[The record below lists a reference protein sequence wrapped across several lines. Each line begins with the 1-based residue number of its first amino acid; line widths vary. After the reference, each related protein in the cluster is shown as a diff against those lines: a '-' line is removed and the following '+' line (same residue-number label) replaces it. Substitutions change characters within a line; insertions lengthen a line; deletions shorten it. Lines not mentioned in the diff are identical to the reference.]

1 MAVTPPRSAPAPS
14 VGVGAV
20 LLIALL
26 VASVVSAF
34 TAWWL
39 QRQLDTALWLRPP
52 VMVLD
57 LSATARA
64 ATPADLP
71 ARLRAYTQ
79 AAERLAAQ
87 GVLVLERNAVL
98 ATPVA
103 LLVNEAEVPR
113 ATP

>member
-1 MAVTPPRSAPAPS
+1 MTPSRPAS
-14 VGVGAV
+14 VPGLGVGTV
-20 LLIALL
+20 LLVALL
-26 VASVVSAF
+26 VSSVVSAL
-34 TAWWL
+34 TLWWL

-57 LSATARA
+57 LSAPARSA
-64 ATPADLP
+64 ALADLP

-98 ATPVA
+98 ATPPA